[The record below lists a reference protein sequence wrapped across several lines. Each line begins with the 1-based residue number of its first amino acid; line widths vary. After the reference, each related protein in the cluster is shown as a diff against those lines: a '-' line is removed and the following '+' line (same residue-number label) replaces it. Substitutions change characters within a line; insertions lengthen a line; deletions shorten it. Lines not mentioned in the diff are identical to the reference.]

1 MKKILA
7 YSLMLFFV
15 AALVAP
21 VVSLAQEE
29 DFPVNK
35 GQRAAEGTDPKTD
48 AKESSSVVAT
58 GIACDAC
65 EKNAAAGNIHEFKKK
80 NRENFDFS
88 KSKKDGGSANGKDG
102 QN

>member
-21 VVSLAQEE
+21 VVSLAE
-29 DFPVNK
+29 DEFPTNK
-35 GQRAAEGTDPKTD
+35 GQRAAEGSDPKED

-88 KSKKDGGSANGKDG
+88 KASKEGGKADGKDG
-102 QN
+102 QQ